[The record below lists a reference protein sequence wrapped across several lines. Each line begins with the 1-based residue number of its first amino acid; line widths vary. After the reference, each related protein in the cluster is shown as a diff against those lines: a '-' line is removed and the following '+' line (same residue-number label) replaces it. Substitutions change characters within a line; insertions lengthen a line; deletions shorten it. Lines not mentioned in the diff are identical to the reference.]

1 MILNVKDQNK
11 ALSAAA
17 KQPKDTSHH
26 RSLTASKYAAKV
38 VSSKTPSQNVVGE
51 SRQKIQASGKSD
63 KVKYSKEGLD
73 DAPTTR
79 LEMNGSGYSGKR
91 HQQARYN
98 KDLQTK
104 KQNFTLDSFKRET
117 KSSIMNNYTS
127 ITMKDSSSDRLRT
140 IVRNNM
146 MFK

>member
-17 KQPKDTSHH
+17 KQPKDTSH
-26 RSLTASKYAAKV
+26 RSLTANKYAAKIA
-38 VSSKTPSQNVVGE
+38 SSKSPTQNVVGE

-63 KVKYSKEGLD
+63 KIKYSKEGLD

-79 LEMNGSGYSGKR
+79 LQMNGSGYSGKR

-98 KDLQTK
+98 KDPQTK
-104 KQNFTLDSFKRET
+104 KQNFTLDSFKKET
-117 KSSIMNNYTS
+117 KSSIIDNYTS

>member
-1 MILNVKDQNK
+1 MILNVKVQNK

-17 KQPKDTSHH
+17 KQPKDTYH
-26 RSLTASKYAAKV
+26 RSLTANKYAAKIA
-38 VSSKTPSQNVVGE
+38 SSKSPTQNVVSE

-79 LEMNGSGYSGKR
+79 LQMNGSGYSGKR

-127 ITMKDSSSDRLRT
+127 VTMKDSSSDRLRT
-140 IVRNNM
+140 VVRNNM

>member
-17 KQPKDTSHH
+17 KQPKDTSH
-26 RSLTASKYAAKV
+26 RSLTASKYAAKI

-51 SRQKIQASGKSD
+51 SRQKMESSGKSD
-63 KVKYSKEGLD
+63 KIKYSKEGLD
-73 DAPTTR
+73 NAPSTHIQ
-79 LEMNGSGYSGKR
+79 MNGSGYSGKR

-117 KSSIMNNYTS
+117 KSSISKISTGR
-127 ITMKDSSSDRLRT
+127 KCPDST
-140 IVRNNM
+140 
-146 MFK
+146 F

>member
-1 MILNVKDQNK
+1 
-11 ALSAAA
+11 
-17 KQPKDTSHH
+17 
-26 RSLTASKYAAKV
+26 
-38 VSSKTPSQNVVGE
+38 
-51 SRQKIQASGKSD
+51 
-63 KVKYSKEGLD
+63 
-73 DAPTTR
+73 
-79 LEMNGSGYSGKR
+79 MNGSGYSGKR

-127 ITMKDSSSDRLRT
+127 VTMKDSSSDILRT

>member
-17 KQPKDTSHH
+17 KQPKDTSH
-26 RSLTASKYAAKV
+26 RSLTASKYAAKI

-51 SRQKIQASGKSD
+51 SRQKMQASGKSD
-63 KVKYSKEGLD
+63 KIKYSKEGLD
-73 DAPTTR
+73 NAPSAHIQ
-79 LEMNGSGYSGKR
+79 MNGSGYSGKR

-104 KQNFTLDSFKRET
+104 KQNFTLDSFKTET
-117 KSSIMNNYTS
+117 KSSIIDNYSS

-140 IVRNNM
+140 IIRNNM

>member
-17 KQPKDTSHH
+17 KQPKDTSH
-26 RSLTASKYAAKV
+26 RSLTANKYAARIA
-38 VSSKTPSQNVVGE
+38 SSKGPTQNVVSE

-73 DAPTTR
+73 DAPVAHIQ
-79 LEMNGSGYSGKR
+79 MNGSGYSGKR

-104 KQNFTLDSFKRET
+104 KQNFTVDSFKKET

-127 ITMKDSSSDRLRT
+127 VTMKDSSSDRLRT